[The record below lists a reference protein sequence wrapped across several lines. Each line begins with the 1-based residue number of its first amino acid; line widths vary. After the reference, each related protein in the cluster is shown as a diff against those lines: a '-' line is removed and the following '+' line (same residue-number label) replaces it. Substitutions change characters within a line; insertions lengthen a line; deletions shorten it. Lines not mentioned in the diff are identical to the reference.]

1 MGKNIHISIS
11 TEKTFH
17 LSSNEI
23 LDYSTQNSK
32 HLHVTQKKNLISE
45 KVEDIEGKGEN
56 SG

>member
-1 MGKNIHISIS
+1 MGNNIHISIS